1 MGFKSSLIRSGTKL
15 LQTFSGIDIG
25 KSLGASSGSPDD
37 GFDFRISPHL
47 TGYDSPLLPGTTL
60 WNLSSMGDL
69 VIDGYNDGERY
80 SITNISTRAKHIQ
93 MWGEGASPGGNGGY
107 SYGDFNLTVNTTYIV
122 DLNQGRGMTNP
133 APKGS
138 GGYGGGYGGLFEGS
152 VEQSN
157 AIIMSGGGGHNS
169 GFYSEPGGPGG
180 GVPGT
185 PGTPSPRGGG
195 GSGGGSGNC
204 GMTGGIGGSGSG
216 PGNWGNGGSGGGGYC
231 GGGGG
236 VGGND
241 PGGGTQIA
249 SGGGGGSGYI
259 NPAYTSNGVT
269 DFYPVGQSD
278 PNRGTAG
285 DSGGPARIVFS
296 LP

>member
-107 SYGDFNLTVNTTYIV
+107 SYGDFNPASLG
-122 DLNQGRGMTNP
+122 GRGHWFDQSQLP
-133 APKGS
+133 GS
-138 GGYGGGYGGLFEGS
+138 DRLCDRFR
-152 VEQSN
+152 
-157 AIIMSGGGGHNS
+157 H
-169 GFYSEPGGPGG
+169 
-180 GVPGT
+180 
-185 PGTPSPRGGG
+185 R
-195 GSGGGSGNC
+195 
-204 GMTGGIGGSGSG
+204 
-216 PGNWGNGGSGGGGYC
+216 
-231 GGGGG
+231 
-236 VGGND
+236 
-241 PGGGTQIA
+241 
-249 SGGGGGSGYI
+249 
-259 NPAYTSNGVT
+259 
-269 DFYPVGQSD
+269 
-278 PNRGTAG
+278 
-285 DSGGPARIVFS
+285 
-296 LP
+296 